1 MQPVSG
7 EARTVS
13 TVSNVLRRFT
23 ALFGLW
29 LILSL
34 GEPSAWIIGL
44 LAAAAATAISLRLL
58 PPRQIRVT
66 WSAAIRF
73 APAFAWA
80 SLLGGID
87 VAWRVFQ
94 PRLPIKPRWIAYPV
108 RLPPGGTRVFFGDD
122 LSLVPG
128 TLAAGGHGDVLY
140 VHCLDG
146 DQPVEAQI
154 AAEEERIARS
164 LGLRLEN
171 SHG

>member
-1 MQPVSG
+1 MRPFGS
-7 EARTVS
+7 EAWTVS
-13 TVSNVLRRFT
+13 TASNALKRYAVL
-23 ALFGLW
+23 LGLW
-29 LILSL
+29 LVLSL
-34 GEPSAWIIGL
+34 GESSAWIIGL
-44 LAAAAATAISLRLL
+44 VAAAAATAISLWLL
-58 PPRQIRVT
+58 PPREIRVT
-66 WSAAIRF
+66 WSAVLRF

-87 VAWRVFQ
+87 VAWRAFQ
-94 PRLPIKPRWIAYPV
+94 PRLPLKPRWVAYPV
-108 RLPPGGTRVFFGDD
+108 RLPSGGMRVFFGDD

-154 AAEEERIARS
+154 AAEEERIAQS